1 MNRNETSKIISF
13 VEKSISSKKPLI
25 FTYTKYGEVLPE
37 ERKVV
42 FQRIYSR
49 NNHTYAVG
57 FCFKRESNRTF
68 RIDRFNEI
76 VRLEDTREEIPESD
90 LETEYFDYTSDPL
103 AEYLMPDEEEIKQ
116 NNDIAKTSEKK
127 GHVGVSKVFTFILN
141 SIGILFLISF
151 ILTGFISVMFPG
163 IWDKIFKEKNDYY
176 ANYSPIKY
184 EKVKGRDRNYRDR
197 NIIKIERKYRGYI
210 IEKRGSYYIIKGLK
224 GRYNSI
230 YDVIIKIN
238 TVKFEKITK
247 IENKKLIK
255 FYVDADKDRNG
266 FLSWKEIGSFQ
277 LYINQK
283 FKYKPNNIALRPDE
297 FLKDGGGDCEDWALF
312 TAGLLRFWDYKPYIG
327 SLNYKD
333 KYHAITLVKVNK
345 LPFKFR
351 GYKITYAKLNGK
363 DIAPKGIYTFIDYYR
378 VGRLTRAGGRKPRL
392 INIRIPEKCYGK
404 IM

>member
-1 MNRNETSKIISF
+1 MNQNENTRIISF
-13 VEKSISSKKPLI
+13 IEKSISSKKPLI

-37 ERKVV
+37 ERKVI
-42 FQRIYSR
+42 FRRIYSR

-103 AEYLMPDEEEIKQ
+103 AEYLMPDEEENQ
-116 NNDIAKTSEKK
+116 HNNEIAKTGDRKSSF
-127 GHVGVSKVFTFILN
+127 GILKVFGFILR
-141 SIGILFLISF
+141 SIAFMIFVGI
-151 ILTGFISVMFPG
+151 ILTGYISVTFPG
-163 IWDKIFKEKNDYY
+163 LWDKIFKEKNDYY
-176 ANYSPIKY
+176 AYYSPIKY
-184 EKVKGRDRNYRDR
+184 EKIKGRDRNYIDR
-197 NIIKIERKYRGYI
+197 NIIKIGRRYRGYI
-210 IEKRGSYYIIKGLK
+210 IEKRGSYYIIRGLK

-247 IENKKLIK
+247 IKNKKLIK

-297 FLKDGGGDCEDWALF
+297 FLKNGGGDCEDWALF
-312 TAGLLRFWDYKPYIG
+312 TAGLLRFWNYKPYIG

-351 GYKITYAKLNGK
+351 GYKIKYAKLNGK
-363 DIAPKGIYTFIDYYR
+363 DIVPEGIYTFIDYYK